1 MNTPAPLHPKLAAV
15 TERIIE
21 RSRPTREAY
30 LVRIRTLKQQ
40 GRVERD
46 QLGCSNLAHGYAAMP
61 QTIKIEM
68 LKHNTPNLG
77 MITAYN
83 DMVSAHQ
90 PFFQFPDWI
99 KDEARKHGAT
109 AQVAGGTPAMCDG
122 ITQGYEGMELSLFSR
137 DVIAMSTAVGLSH
150 QMFDGALYFGV
161 CDKIVPGLMIGAL
174 SCGHIPGIF
183 APAGPMQSGIAN
195 KEKARTRQ
203 LFAEGKVGRDAL
215 LESEMGSY
223 HSPGTCTFYG
233 TANSNQMMME
243 MMGVHLPAAAFFHPY
258 TPMREA
264 LTRYAAAH
272 LVESIKNGTAK
283 PMGEMLDEKSFVNAL
298 IGLMATG
305 GSTNHTM
312 HLVAM
317 ARAAGIILTWDDF
330 DEISSIVPLL
340 IRVYPNGQA
349 DVNHFAAVG
358 GLPFVIREL
367 RNNGLLHDDVDTVMG
382 HGMEAY
388 TKEPFL
394 IDGKLE
400 WQDAVAESRDEDILR
415 PFSRPFSPDG
425 GLRLMKGN
433 IGRGVIKVSAVRE
446 HCRIIEAP
454 AIVFNDQREVLA
466 AFERG
471 ELERDFICV
480 VRFQGPRA
488 NGMPEL
494 HKLTPPL
501 GILQDRGFKVALV
514 TDGRMSGA
522 SGKVPASIHMSPEA
536 LLGGGI
542 GKIRTGDMIRFD
554 SVTGELTA
562 LVDEAEW
569 NARETAEAD
578 LSKNTH
584 GIGRELFAGFRSMTS
599 SAETG
604 AMSFGGDFA

>member
-1 MNTPAPLHPKLAAV
+1 MKPLHPKLAEI
-15 TERIIE
+15 TQRIIE
-21 RSRPTREAY
+21 RSRPTREVY
-30 LVRIRTLKQQ
+30 LARIRSAKQQ

-46 QLGCSNLAHGYAAMP
+46 QLGCSNLAHGYASMP
-61 QTIKIEM
+61 QTIKIAM
-68 LKHNTPNLG
+68 QKHDVPNIG
-77 MITAYN
+77 IITAYN

-90 PFFQFPDWI
+90 PFKDFPDWI
-99 KDEARKHGAT
+99 KDEVAKHNAT

-137 DVIAMSTAVGLSH
+137 DVIAMSAAIGLSH
-150 QMFDGALYFGV
+150 QMFDGAMFLGV
-161 CDKIVPGLMIGAL
+161 CDKIVPGLVIGAL
-174 SCGHIPGIF
+174 SCGHIPVIF
-183 APAGPMQSGIAN
+183 APAGPMESGIGN

-203 LFAEGKVGRDAL
+203 LFAEGKVGREAL
-215 LESEMGSY
+215 LTSEMGSY

-243 MMGVHLPAAAFFHPY
+243 FMGLHLPAAAFFNPY

-264 LTRYAAAH
+264 LTRQAAVQ
-272 LVESIKNGTAK
+272 LVQDIRRQDAK
-283 PMGEMLDEKSFVNAL
+283 PIGEMLTEKSFINAM

-317 ARAAGIILTWDDF
+317 ARAAGVILNWDDF
-330 DEISSIVPLL
+330 NEVSSIIPLL

-349 DVNHFAAVG
+349 DVNHFAAAG

-367 RNNGLLHDDVDTVMG
+367 RNNGLLHDDVDTVVG

-388 TKEPFL
+388 TQEPFL
-394 IDGKLE
+394 DNGRLVWK
-400 WQDAVAESRDEDILR
+400 DAAEKSLNEDILR
-415 PFSRPFSPDG
+415 TYDHPFSPDG
-425 GLRLMKGN
+425 GLKLMKGN
-433 IGRGVIKVSAVRE
+433 IGRSVIKVSAMKAENFVV
-446 HCRIIEAP
+446 EAP
-454 AIVFNDQREVLA
+454 AIVFDDQREVLA

-471 ELERDFICV
+471 ELDGKDFVCV
-480 VRFQGPRA
+480 VRYQGARA

-501 GILQDRGFKVALV
+501 AILLDRGQKVALV

-522 SGKVPASIHMSPEA
+522 SGKVPAAIHMSPEA
-536 LLGGGI
+536 LMGGGI
-542 GKIRTGDMIRFD
+542 GKIRTGDLIRFNAH
-554 SVTGELTA
+554 TGELNV

-569 NARETAEAD
+569 NARTVPTPD

-584 GIGRELFAGFRSMTS
+584 GIGRELFAGFRAQTS

-604 AMSFGGDFA
+604 AMSFGGDFV

>member
-1 MNTPAPLHPKLAAV
+1 MIPLNPTLQAI

-30 LVRIRTLKQQ
+30 LARIRSLENQ

-61 QTIKIEM
+61 NAIKIEM
-68 LKHNTPNLG
+68 LKPNVPNLG
-77 MITAYN
+77 MISAYN

-90 PFFQFPDWI
+90 PFAEFPAWV
-99 KDEARKHGAT
+99 KEEAGKHGAT

-161 CDKIVPGLMIGAL
+161 CDKIVPGLVIGAL
-174 SCGHIPGIF
+174 SCGHLPGIF
-183 APAGPMQSGIAN
+183 VPAGPMASGIGN

-233 TANSNQMMME
+233 TANSNQMLME
-243 MMGVHLPAAAFFHPY
+243 MMGLHLPAAAFFNPY

-264 LTRYAAAH
+264 LTRHAAAH
-272 LVESIKNGTAK
+272 MAEGVKNRSIK
-283 PMGEMLDEKSFVNAL
+283 PIGEMLNEKSFINAV

-317 ARAAGIILTWDDF
+317 ARAAGVILTWDDF
-330 DEISSIVPLL
+330 DEISSIIPLL

-367 RNNGLLHDDVDTVMG
+367 RNNGLLHDDVDTVVG
-382 HGMEAY
+382 RGMAAY
-388 TKEPFL
+388 TQEPFL
-394 IDGKLE
+394 LDGKLQ

-433 IGRGVIKVSAVRE
+433 IGRGVIKISAVKDSQRV
-446 HCRIIEAP
+446 IEAP

-471 ELERDFICV
+471 ELERDFVCV

-501 GILQDRGFKVALV
+501 AILLDRGFKVALV

-522 SGKVPASIHMSPEA
+522 SGKVPAAIHMSPEA

-542 GKIRTGDMIRFD
+542 GKIRTGDLIRFD
-554 SVTGELTA
+554 SFTGELIA
-562 LVDEAEW
+562 LIDEKEW
-569 NARETAEAD
+569 NEREIPEPD
-578 LSKNTH
+578 LSKNSH
-584 GIGRELFAGFRSMTS
+584 GIGRELFAGFRSITS
-599 SAETG
+599 SAEKG
-604 AMSFGGDFA
+604 AMSFGGDFS

>member
-1 MNTPAPLHPKLAAV
+1 M
-15 TERIIE
+15 
-21 RSRPTREAY
+21 Y
-30 LVRIRTLKQQ
+30 LNRIRALKQQ
-40 GRVERD
+40 GKVERD
-46 QLGCSNLAHGYAAMP
+46 QLGCSNLAHGYASMP
-61 QTIKIEM
+61 KTIKIEM
-68 LKHNTPNLG
+68 QKSDVPNIG
-77 MITAYN
+77 MISAYN

-90 PFFQFPDWI
+90 PFKDFPDWI
-99 KDEARKHGAT
+99 KDEAQKFGAT

-150 QMFDGALYFGV
+150 QMFDGALFFGV

-174 SCGHIPGIF
+174 SCGHLPALF
-183 APAGPMQSGIAN
+183 VPAGPMQSGIGN

-203 LFAEGKVGRDAL
+203 LFAEGKVGREAL
-215 LESEMGSY
+215 LASEMGSY

-243 MMGVHLPAAAFFHPY
+243 FMGVHLPAAAFFNPY

-264 LTRYAAAH
+264 LTRHAAAH
-272 LVESIKNGTAK
+272 MAQNLRSGSLK
-283 PMGEMLDEKSFVNAL
+283 PIGEMLSEKSFINAI

-317 ARAAGIILTWDDF
+317 ARAAGVILNWDDF
-330 DEISSIVPLL
+330 DEISSIIPLL

-349 DVNHFAAVG
+349 DVNHFAAAG

-367 RNNGLLHDDVDTVMG
+367 RENGLLHDDVDTVIG
-382 HGMEAY
+382 HGMAAY
-388 TKEPFL
+388 TQEPFL
-394 IDGKLE
+394 DNGKLV
-400 WQDAVAESRDEDILR
+400 WKDATKKSLNEDILR
-415 PFSRPFSPDG
+415 TYDNPFSPDG
-425 GLRLMKGN
+425 GLKLMKGN
-433 IGRGVIKVSAVRE
+433 IGRGVIKVSAMKPNTFV
-446 HCRIIEAP
+446 IEAP
-454 AIVFNDQREVLA
+454 AIVFDDQRDVLA

-471 ELERDFICV
+471 ELDGKDFVCV
-480 VRFQGPRA
+480 VRYQGARA

-501 GILQDRGFKVALV
+501 AILQDRGQKVALV

-522 SGKVPASIHMSPEA
+522 SGKVPAAIHMSPEA
-536 LLGGGI
+536 LMGGDI
-542 GKIRTGDMIRFD
+542 GKIKTGDLIQFNAH
-554 SVTGELTA
+554 TGELNV
-562 LVDEAEW
+562 LVDAKEFD
-569 NARETAEAD
+569 ARVVPMPD

-584 GIGRELFAGFRSMTS
+584 GIGRELFAGFRSQTS